1 MSIARAELQT
11 LPHAV
16 FLRRVS
22 EPHVDNGRDSRLGQG
37 AFLAL
42 RLIDLLA
49 TEQESVHPDA
59 FEYQWVATGRFCR
72 EVRRLSTEGAHL
84 EALVASAA
92 AASRHGDIGLLTPGL
107 FAYAHFLEDAL
118 HLDEALDVLDTLRTV
133 VGARLSGSDAV
144 ALSLRAGRVNR
155 KLNRFDDADAA
166 YAQAWERA
174 HAVGDTYSELLSRI
188 GLAVTTQ
195 GRGNLPE
202 AEGRLVEL
210 LADVRKAGERAA
222 EAHVE
227 HNLAAVLQHRGSPDL
242 ALRHAWRAFE
252 LYQDEEGQLRALND
266 VGIMLLSLGDPT
278 GAERA
283 LSEVIRR
290 GTTGDNAANASIELM
305 HCASFRR
312 DRIGFERYRS
322 RCEERQ
328 ADMPPNILADYHL
341 KAGIGEARF
350 GRFRRADASLS
361 RALEIAEGA
370 GLHAMVFK
378 IERIKSGLGECEQ
391 AMAGVRVAETDAAG
405 HNEAVLEV
413 STSLAQLVG
422 EPG

>member
-16 FLRRVS
+16 FLHRVS
-22 EPHVDNGRDSRLGQG
+22 QPQVGNGRDSRLGQG

-49 TEQESVHPDA
+49 TEREPVHPDA
-59 FEYQWVATGRFCR
+59 FEYQWVATDRFCR
-72 EVRRLSTEGAHL
+72 EVRSLSTEGAHL
-84 EALVASAA
+84 QGLVASAA

-107 FAYAHFLEDAL
+107 FAYAHFLEDGL
-118 HLDEALDVLDTLRTV
+118 HLEEALDVLDTLGTV
-133 VGARLSGSDAV
+133 VGTRLSGSDAV

-210 LADVRKAGERAA
+210 LADARKAGERQA
-222 EAHVE
+222 EAHAE
-227 HNLAAVLQHRGSPDL
+227 HNLATVLQHRGSPDV
-242 ALRHAWRAFE
+242 ALLHVWRAYQ
-252 LYQDEEGQLRALND
+252 LYEDEEGRVRALND
-266 VGIMLLSLGDPT
+266 VGVMLLTLGDAV

-283 LSEVIRR
+283 LSEVVGR
-290 GTTGDNAANASIELM
+290 GGTDDNAVNATIELM
-305 HCASFRR
+305 NCASFRR
-312 DRIGFERYRS
+312 DRVAFERHRN
-322 RCEERQ
+322 RCEEVK
-328 ADMPPNILADYHL
+328 ADMPPNILADYFL
-341 KAGIGEARF
+341 KTGIGQARF
-350 GRFRRADASLS
+350 GQLRRAAATLD
-361 RALEIAEGA
+361 RALKIAEGA
-370 GLHAMVFK
+370 SLHAMVFK
-378 IERIKSGLGECEQ
+378 IERIKNGLGACE
-391 AMAGVRVAETDAAG
+391 ETLPALTEPAIES
-405 HNEAVLEV
+405 EAVREV
-413 STSLAQLVG
+413 SASLAQLAAQ
-422 EPG
+422 PA

>member
-49 TEQESVHPDA
+49 TERESVHPDA
-59 FEYQWVATGRFCR
+59 FEYQWVATDRFCR
-72 EVRRLSTEGAHL
+72 EVRSLSTEGAHL
-84 EALVASAA
+84 HGLVASTA

-107 FAYAHFLEDAL
+107 FAYAHFLEDGL
-118 HLDEALDVLDTLRTV
+118 HLEEALDALDTLRTV
-133 VGARLSGSDAV
+133 VGTRLSGSDAV

-174 HAVGDTYSELLSRI
+174 HAIGDTYSELLSRI

-210 LADVRKAGERAA
+210 LADARKAGERAA

-290 GTTGDNAANASIELM
+290 GTTGDNAANARIELM

-322 RCEERQ
+322 RCEERK

-350 GRFRRADASLS
+350 GRLRRADASLS

-370 GLHAMVFK
+370 ALHAMVFK
-378 IERIKSGLGECEQ
+378 IERIKGGLGECEQ
-391 AMAGVRVAETDAAG
+391 VMAGVRVAETDAAG